1 MKLVVVVVVA
11 CSHLIVRCRLFFFF
25 SEFITK
31 DKKMLHFFQREQTYI
46 FFVLDFNVRA
56 LFKGGGGAFSLR
68 LCKLLDPT
76 VKVFACLLLYNSN
89 YIKITNTL

>member
-1 MKLVVVVVVA
+1 MGD
-11 CSHLIVRCRLFFFF
+11 FFF
-25 SEFITK
+25 SEIYYEGQKNVT
-31 DKKMLHFFQREQTYI
+31 FFFKGNKHT
-46 FFVLDFNVRA
+46 FFDFNVRA